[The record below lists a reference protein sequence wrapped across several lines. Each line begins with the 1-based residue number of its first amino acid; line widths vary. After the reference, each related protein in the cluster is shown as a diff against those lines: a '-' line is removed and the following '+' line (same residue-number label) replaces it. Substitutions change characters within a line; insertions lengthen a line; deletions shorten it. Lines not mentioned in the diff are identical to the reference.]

1 VDLTSVQLTDPID
14 PRLKLFPDQIRVQPN
29 FEHHVSIGNGQVIVR
44 FTKEIKR
51 GKKVRVTV
59 PVMFPVT
66 SAAAAQ

>member
-1 VDLTSVQLTDPID
+1 V
-14 PRLKLFPDQIRVQPN
+14 
-29 FEHHVSIGNGQVIVR
+29 VR

-59 PVMFPVT
+59 PVMFPPT